1 MFHAAGIA
9 KGNVMTNAS
18 DSITNM
24 SAACFD
30 TPQPGSEP
38 YDTDL
43 VQKLENAAKLFGRD
57 YQPRTRHLRPDGWAR
72 YTNRLFLE
80 SSPYLLQHAHNPVN
94 WYPWGDEP
102 FEAAKQRNRGVFLSI
117 GYATCHWC
125 HVMEEES
132 FEDEEIARYLN
143 ENFICIKVD
152 REERPDIDAVYMTA
166 VQALTGRGGW
176 PMSVWLTPDRKP
188 FYGGTYFPARD
199 GDRGAATGFLT
210 ILEKLNQSF
219 HMQDGRVEK
228 AGQQITE
235 LIRQAMVFQSGDR
248 IPGKEILQ
256 KAAAFY
262 RKNYDS
268 RFGGLSGAP
277 KFPSSLPVRFL
288 LRYYWKTRDPDILE
302 MTENSL
308 SQMAG
313 GGMYDHVA
321 GGFHRYSTDEQWLVP
336 HFEKMLYDNA
346 LLAVAYLEA
355 WQATGN
361 ADFQRVVNEI
371 LAYTG
376 RDMTSPEGAFYSAT
390 DADSKTISGHMEEGW
405 YFTWTPGELETIL
418 GKERADIVKKYY
430 AAGGTPNFEGRYI
443 LHTPKK
449 RKEIAAELH
458 MSEDNLTTVIEASKK
473 QLFRERNKRPAP
485 LRDEKILTAWNA
497 LMISAF
503 ARAGLAFGNSEY
515 TLQAKTAVRFIL
527 DHLYTNGRLY
537 RSYKDRQVR
546 HNGFLEDYAFLIA
559 ALIDLYEADH
569 DIWWLKKAVALD
581 DVLKKFY
588 EDTENGGFF
597 TTATDHE
604 ALISR
609 EKPCYDGATPSGNAV
624 AALNLLRLYS
634 YTTDDQF
641 RIRAENLFKAFHQR
655 LTDTP
660 SALSEMLL
668 AVDYYFDTP
677 LEIILITPPGNLDAA
692 APFVDKFRK
701 QFVPNRILVAAD
713 EKQAAANAKIIPLAA
728 GKKAVHGKATAYVC
742 EKGTCSLPAE
752 TPEEFIQSAV
762 KPFLSG
768 RGYKAPGR

>member
-1 MFHAAGIA
+1 MNRQTFSGIMPHAAGFA
-9 KGNVMTNAS
+9 KGNAMTNDPVS
-18 DSITNM
+18 
-24 SAACFD
+24 
-30 TPQPGSEP
+30 Q
-38 YDTDL
+38 TDL
-43 VQKLENAAKLFGRD
+43 STDFFTTPHPGAESYDADLIRKFENAARLRGSD

-94 WYPWGDEP
+94 WYPWGEDA
-102 FEAAKQRNRGVFLSI
+102 FESARLQNRPVFLSV

-132 FEDEEIARYLN
+132 FEDEAIAGYLN
-143 ENFICIKVD
+143 ENYVCIKVD
-152 REERPDIDAVYMTA
+152 REERPDIDAIYMTA

-199 GDRGAATGFLT
+199 GDRGSAVGFLT

-219 HMQDGRVEK
+219 HLQDGPVK
-228 AGQQITE
+228 NAGQQLTE
-235 LIRQAMVFQSGDR
+235 VIRQAMKSRSGDR
-248 IPGKEILQ
+248 IPGKEILH
-256 KAAAFY
+256 KAAGFY
-262 RKNYDS
+262 REKYDP

-288 LRYYWKTRDPDILE
+288 LRYYWKTRDQDILE

-308 SQMAG
+308 FHMAG

-361 ADFQRVVNEI
+361 TDFQRVVNEI
-371 LAYTG
+371 LTYTG

-390 DADSKTISGHMEEGW
+390 DADSKTISGRMEEGW
-405 YFTWTPGELETIL
+405 YFTWTPEELEAIL
-418 GKERADIVKKYY
+418 GTEHAGIVKKYF
-430 AAGGTPNFEGRYI
+430 AAEGTPHFEGRYI
-443 LHTPKK
+443 LHTPKN
-449 RKEIAAELH
+449 RTDIAAELH
-458 MSEDNLTTVIEASKK
+458 MSENELADVIEASKK
-473 QLFRERNKRPAP
+473 QLMMERNQRPAP

-503 ARAGLAFGNSEY
+503 ARAGLAFGNPAY
-515 TLQAKTAVRFIL
+515 TMQAETAARFIL
-527 DHLYTNGRLY
+527 DHLHINGRLY
-537 RSYKDRQVR
+537 RSFKDGQVR
-546 HNGFLEDYAFLIA
+546 HNGFLEDYAFFIA

-569 DIWWLKKAVALD
+569 DIWWLEKALELD
-581 DVLKKFY
+581 DVLNNFY
-588 EDTENGGFF
+588 EDQENGGFF

-604 ALISR
+604 ALIAR

-624 AALNLLRLYS
+624 AALNLLRLHS

-641 RIRAENLFKAFHQR
+641 RIRAENLFKAFYQR
-655 LTDTP
+655 LTETP

-677 LEIILITPPGNLDAA
+677 KEIVLITPPGNPDAA
-692 APFVDKFRK
+692 VPFVDKFRDR
-701 QFVPNRILVAAD
+701 FIPNRILVAAD
-713 EKQAAANAKIIPLAA
+713 EKLAGNNAKTIPLAA
-728 GKKAVHGKATAYVC
+728 GKKAAHGSTTAYVC
-742 EKGTCSLPAE
+742 ENGACSLPAE
-752 TPEEFIQSAV
+752 TPEEFILRLR
-762 KPFLSG
+762 P
-768 RGYKAPGR
+768 